1 MSSTK
6 CPFFYL
12 WAGSSESN
20 QNDDAEVATTSNT
33 NNNATSSSSCPI
45 MKYKEG
51 GFQSLPSGSQT
62 TKCPLGFGGG
72 SQQGPR
78 MGMLHCIVCKSI
90 MYQASTTNCGHTY
103 CKECAE
109 KFKDCPTCGADITS
123 IERNAEVDDVIEEF
137 LKSHAGSIGFWEL
150 EDIGASMIEAAKRK
164 EQEQSEFEAMSEKA
178 QFYVQ
183 AGMRAMSGR
192 SLRNAM
198 HKFGEAKRI
207 FEEYVQD
214 CCIDEERRACAS
226 SLGAVY
232 GALGDCCKLQGL
244 PQESLVWYQK
254 SIDSLQSVIGNV
266 QDGGAVQSSDPMHA
280 LSITLNKIGET
291 YHRQGDVAT
300 ALEFYKKSLDVRQ
313 KRYEAYQMS
322 ATPQHGEILV
332 SMMID
337 VAISQAKVA
346 DAMALCGST
355 HDAEEMNDTTRD
367 LLTVIEEKLPQCHS
381 STSHEKF
388 KALRAHYDMTSTHES

>member
-6 CPFFYL
+6 CPFSYL
-12 WAGSSESN
+12 WAGSSQSN
-20 QNDDAEVATTSNT
+20 PNNSNHDETAT
-33 NNNATSSSSCPI
+33 ASSSCPI
-45 MKYKEG
+45 MKFKEG
-51 GFQSLPSGSQT
+51 GFQSLTKTSGSAQT

-103 CKECAE
+103 CKECIE
-109 KFKDCPTCGADITS
+109 KFKDCPTCGADITAL
-123 IERNAEVDDVIEEF
+123 ERNKEVDGVIEEF
-137 LKSHAGSIGFWEL
+137 LKSHAGSVGFWEL
-150 EDIGASMIEAAKRK
+150 EDIGAAMIEAAKRK
-164 EQEQSEFEAMSEKA
+164 QQEQSEFEAMSDRA

-192 SLRNAM
+192 SLQNAM
-198 HKFGEAKRI
+198 HKFREAKRI
-207 FEEYVQD
+207 FEEYLQH
-214 CCIDEERRACAS
+214 CCINEEKKACAS

-244 PQESLVWYQK
+244 PHESLAWYQK
-254 SIDSLQSVIGNV
+254 SIDSLQSAIEL
-266 QDGGAVQSSDPMHA
+266 QDGVIQSSDPMHA

-291 YHRQGDVAT
+291 YHRQGDIAT
-300 ALEFYKKSLDVRQ
+300 ALEFYKKGLDVRQ
-313 KRYEAYQMS
+313 KRYEAYNTMND
-322 ATPQHGEILV
+322 TPQHCEILV

-355 HDAEEMNDTTRD
+355 HDAEKMNDTTRK
-367 LLTVIEEKLPQCHS
+367 LLTVIEKKLPQCHS

-388 KALRAHYDMTSTHES
+388 KALRAHYDTSNNA